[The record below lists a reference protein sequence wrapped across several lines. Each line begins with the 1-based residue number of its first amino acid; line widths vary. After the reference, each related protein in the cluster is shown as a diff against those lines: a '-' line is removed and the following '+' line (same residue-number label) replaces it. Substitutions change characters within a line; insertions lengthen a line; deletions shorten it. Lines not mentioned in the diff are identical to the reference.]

1 MEYVALQ
8 PFEHGRTYRK
18 GDMMGAE
25 LSSATLAELEKR
37 GLIAAKPEPK
47 PKPEPE
53 PAKRKK

>member
-8 PFEHGRTYRK
+8 PFEHGRTYRR
-18 GDMMGAE
+18 GDTMGAE

-47 PKPEPE
+47 PEPE